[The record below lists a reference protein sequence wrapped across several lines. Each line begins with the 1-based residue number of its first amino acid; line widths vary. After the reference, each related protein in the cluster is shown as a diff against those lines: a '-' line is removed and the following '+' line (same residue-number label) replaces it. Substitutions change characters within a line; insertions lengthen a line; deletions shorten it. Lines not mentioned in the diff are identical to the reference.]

1 MLFLFFCL
9 ICEPALTFLKTIDKP
24 SMSMVSHKTIHSMA
38 MVGLEKTIGKTI
50 DTNGWNLKNHWKTID
65 TNGSHVKNHWKTI
78 GYNGT
83 LTKTINHSTMVKILP
98 SFRSKKYYLAGT
110 VSPVSHV
117 PVFLWP
123 GLYFVSCLY
132 YELSLLYI
140 IFLLGRG
147 YSNSTLLWIF
157 LFDHKH

>member
-1 MLFLFFCL
+1 MLRRRRTTEGREEYDNLC
-9 ICEPALTFLKTIDKP
+9 
-24 SMSMVSHKTIHSMA
+24 
-38 MVGLEKTIGKTI
+38 LEKKSRWSGLRGEGPMKVE
-50 DTNGWNLKNHWKTID
+50 
-65 TNGSHVKNHWKTI
+65 S
-78 GYNGT
+78 
-83 LTKTINHSTMVKILP
+83 KIHQ
-98 SFRSKKYYLAGT
+98 KYYLAGT

-147 YSNSTLLWIF
+147 YSNRTLLWIF
-157 LFDHKH
+157 SFDHKH